1 MIYKFKEFKDEPLLI
16 NHLNMGGKNPKGEE
30 INVTS
35 RYFTR
40 NGKPWIGVMGEF
52 HFSRYS
58 RENWH
63 RELAKMKAGGI
74 TIVSTYL
81 FWIYHEE
88 IEGKMDFGGDND
100 IRAFIEECKDVG
112 LDVVIRIGPWAHGE
126 CRNGGFPDWLL
137 KKDYKLR
144 DNNEEYLAV
153 VKKWYQSIY
162 NEVKGLFYKD
172 GGNII
177 AVQIENEFVDNAEHL
192 AKLKEIAVECG
203 FIAPIYTVTGWNSAS
218 GAKIPVDEVMPVFGG
233 YCEAPWENH
242 MNRLSP
248 SPHYFFNRMR
258 NDSAIGTDLIAK
270 TQSDGWQLP
279 YERYPFATCELGG
292 GIEVTHHRRP
302 IIKPMDIYAV
312 SLVKLG
318 DGNNLV
324 GYYMY
329 HGGTN
334 KIGELSTFNETKA
347 TGYPN
352 DYPILSYDFQAPL
365 SEYGEVR
372 EQYGLLNM
380 LHMFVNDFGEEF
392 APMIAVDS
400 ANSVAVDD
408 TNSLRYG
415 MRTNGK
421 SGFVFV
427 NHYQRLT
434 ELADIENAVISA
446 ENVEFPPIDVKGEV
460 SFFMPF
466 NMKMGDSVLEYATAQ
481 PLCKCDDTYFFAEIP
496 NIKEE
501 YKFSK
506 GSANIVTVPFENAKY
521 MRKLNGTVYIG
532 GGCNLYEENGQ
543 IHSVEDGEY
552 ICQKWNG
559 SEFET
564 LTIVQSAKQS
574 NVEITVVENAPF
586 EPKYKEELCIGGE
599 RELTWKKINV
609 DGGYG
614 FAEIDYVGDVAQ
626 IYADGELVA
635 DDYYYG
641 KTWRVPCKLLYG
653 KECYMVISEMKDD
666 FYKEF

>member
-126 CRNGGFPDWLL
+126 CRNGAFPDWLL

-218 GAKIPVDEVMPVFGG
+218 GAKIPVDEVVPVFGG

-400 ANSVAVDD
+400 ANLVAADD

-446 ENVEFPPIDVKGEV
+446 GNVEFTPIDVKGEV

-496 NIKEE
+496 NIKAE

-564 LTIVQSAKQS
+564 LKIGQSAKQS
-574 NVEITVVENAPF
+574 NVEITGVENAPF

>member
-144 DNNEEYLAV
+144 DNNEEYLAI

-218 GAKIPVDEVMPVFGG
+218 GAKIPVDEVVPVFGG

-400 ANSVAVDD
+400 GNTVAADD

-446 ENVEFPPIDVKGEV
+446 GNVEFPPIDVKGEV

-496 NIKEE
+496 NIKAEC
-501 YKFSK
+501 KFSK

-564 LTIVQSAKQS
+564 LKIGQSAKQS
-574 NVEITVVENAPF
+574 NVEITGVENAPF

-653 KECYMVISEMKDD
+653 KECYMVISEMKED